1 MRIQLVRSF
10 LGTAFTAGALF
21 VAGCAHGPKAEPGFT
36 SLFNGKD
43 LTGWGYRTN
52 SFDGQTRSIDGRYE
66 VKDGVLVVNEIITPR
81 TFSKMWT
88 TREFPTDFILRLQ
101 FRAGIMGDS
110 GIYLREPQL
119 QCRDYHRMGP
129 YKDLRDYR
137 PQEWNDIEVVVKDNV
152 AFATCNGE
160 VLEAAMKLPKTGP
173 IGLEGDLGVF
183 EYRNIRIKELR

>member
-1 MRIQLVRSF
+1 MHTTPSRV
-10 LGTAFTAGALF
+10 GALAALF
-21 VAGCAHGPKAEPGFT
+21 TVLGILVGCAHGPRTEPGFT

-43 LTGWGYRTN
+43 LTGWGYKTN
-52 SFDGQTRSIDGRYE
+52 NFDGKLKSIDGRYE
-66 VKDGVLVVNEIITPR
+66 VKDGNLAVNEVVKPR
-81 TFSKMWT
+81 TFSKIWT

-101 FRAGIMGDS
+101 FRAGVGGDS
-110 GIYLREPQL
+110 GIFLRDPQL
-119 QCRDYHRMGP
+119 QCRDYWKMGP
-129 YKDLRDYR
+129 YKTLKNYR

-173 IGLEGDLGVF
+173 IGLEGDLGFF

>member
-1 MRIQLVRSF
+1 MRTHLLRSI
-10 LGTAFTAGALF
+10 LGAAFIAATALI
-21 VAGCAHGPKAEPGFT
+21 VGCAHGPKTEPGFT

-43 LTGWGYRTN
+43 LTGWGYKTN
-52 SFDGQTRSIDGRYE
+52 SFAGQTKSIDGRYE
-66 VKDGVLVVNEIITPR
+66 VKDGILVVNEIKTPR

-88 TREFPTDFILRLQ
+88 TKEFPTDFVLRLQ
-101 FRAGIMGDS
+101 FRAGVGGDS
-110 GIYLREPQL
+110 GIYLRDPQL

-129 YKDLRDYR
+129 YKNLKNYR